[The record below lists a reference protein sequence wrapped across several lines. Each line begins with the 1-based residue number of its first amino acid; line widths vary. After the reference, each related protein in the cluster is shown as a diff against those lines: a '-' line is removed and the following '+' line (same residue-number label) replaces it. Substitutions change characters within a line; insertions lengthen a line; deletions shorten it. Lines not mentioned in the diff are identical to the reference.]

1 MITGSAGRR
10 RHVRIVAAVA
20 MLLVR
25 RFMMAVDGVLDV
37 LAARPARLAEEG
49 QENEAPAVKAGQQGR
64 DRAEEEGDA
73 ARGLAAGEGRLED
86 RILGPEAGEAR
97 DAGNAD
103 AGDRQRADDHHP
115 EGEGDVLTEAAVI
128 THVLLVVHGVDDAAR
143 AEEQKRLE
151 KGVREKVEHRRAVS
165 ADAGGEEHVAE
176 LRASRIGDH
185 PLDVVLR
192 GADGG
197 GEEGRRGADISDD
210 IERRLAGLEHRR
222 QAADHEHAGG
232 DHRRGVDQGADRGRA
247 FHRVRQPGVQPK
259 LGRFTAGADEQQDAQ
274 QGHGVDAH
282 AGKADGRSG
291 HARRRVQDLRNRN
304 GAEHQE
310 GAENAEAEAEIAD
323 AVDDKGFQRG
333 GIGRWLVVPETDEEV
348 GRQPDPFP
356 AEKHLHQAVGG
367 HQHQHGEAEQRQI
380 GEEPRLA
387 RVLLHIAPA
396 VEVDEA

>member
-143 AEEQKRLE
+143 A
-151 KGVREKVEHRRAVS
+151 
-165 ADAGGEEHVAE
+165 
-176 LRASRIGDH
+176 
-185 PLDVVLR
+185 
-192 GADGG
+192 
-197 GEEGRRGADISDD
+197 
-210 IERRLAGLEHRR
+210 
-222 QAADHEHAGG
+222 
-232 DHRRGVDQGADRGRA
+232 
-247 FHRVRQPGVQPK
+247 
-259 LGRFTAGADEQQDAQ
+259 
-274 QGHGVDAH
+274 
-282 AGKADGRSG
+282 
-291 HARRRVQDLRNRN
+291 
-304 GAEHQE
+304 
-310 GAENAEAEAEIAD
+310 
-323 AVDDKGFQRG
+323 
-333 GIGRWLVVPETDEEV
+333 
-348 GRQPDPFP
+348 
-356 AEKHLHQAVGG
+356 
-367 HQHQHGEAEQRQI
+367 
-380 GEEPRLA
+380 
-387 RVLLHIAPA
+387 
-396 VEVDEA
+396 